1 MARKKWRCHI
11 GNAGFH
17 FGGQPWLLDLHWMLE
32 DPFWQAQFSCHWPFI
47 LQADCFWKCWG
58 KMWANGWVVC
68 SQPEVLQIMQLIFVI
83 ICHKPCG
90 LTMLTEEICNLKTF
104 QVMIACI
111 SFCVVGS
118 RANFG
123 NPHRTIRRNLQTMA
137 IVWRLSAG
145 NWYNLPSDHWL
156 PRAPDMILE
165 GHKKVVRLRHTWD
178 EQLHAYSRFAHI
190 HEQSFVQFCLRCC
203 ARDEISIN
211 FVFCMYKFPCLC
223 PTWAAPMWA

>member
-111 SFCVVGS
+111 SFSVSWVQGQIS
-118 RANFG
+118 EILTAQSAE
-123 NPHRTIRRNLQTMA
+123 IYKL
-137 IVWRLSAG
+137 WRLYG
-145 NWYNLPSDHWL
+145 GWVPEIDT
-156 PRAPDMILE
+156 I
-165 GHKKVVRLRHTWD
+165 
-178 EQLHAYSRFAHI
+178 
-190 HEQSFVQFCLRCC
+190 CLRIIGCRVLPTWFW
-203 ARDEISIN
+203 RDTKRWYACGTLGTSNFMHIAGFLMNMMSKPLCN
-211 FVFCMYKFPCLC
+211 FVFDAVPEMRFR
-223 PTWAAPMWA
+223 